1 MSSIDERIV
10 AMKFENRDFEKNV
23 ATSLGTLQKLKEA
36 LNFKDVESRLDNLEK
51 NVNKI
56 DFSGITNN
64 LSSRIDELQATINSV
79 DFSNL
84 TNNVESLS
92 KRFTSFTGM
101 LKGKI
106 LEDLVGGI
114 EGKVVGFFK
123 NISANTIGQIETGGR
138 SRATNIDKAK
148 FQIEGLGYAWEEL
161 YESMDK
167 AVTGT
172 AFGID
177 AAASAAAQL
186 VASNV
191 GVGEEM
197 TNALTSISN
206 VAAQTGSSYEEIAHI
221 YTAIAGNGR
230 VMSEQLNQFS
240 YRGLNAAAMLGK
252 AMGKT
257 EAEVRDMTSKG
268 EIDFKTF
275 SDAMLEALGD
285 NAAKAN
291 STFEGSMANMKAALS
306 RIGQPFYKTYRD
318 AMIPIFNRIREI
330 INDINKI
337 TKPISLA
344 FDRLAKKASNLFL
357 NVFAP
362 GTINYKWLEG
372 LTDTIGHLA
381 DWIDKLMSKI
391 TPLWSDTVFYM
402 QEIKEATMPAVEAI
416 DKAYVTLAGFEKSA
430 FAPAQVT
437 KAMDELGIKSKKAQE
452 EIDNTSHSILEWK
465 DGTVNSK
472 SAIDETNESIEKQI
486 TLLERV
492 QGALS
497 RWKEVIS
504 DFFTIS
510 DEENEDSG
518 ITTFIEGLKSAFEI
532 LIRTVLVVIDSALD
546 PLLYAFQGIG
556 DGAKDFATTLGYWMT
571 QIKEALGVV
580 DEGTEDYS
588 AYSQLHDILSGVFY
602 TIARVIRALA
612 QLDNFLRNNV
622 INIVGAIIVKAIEI
636 SGQIREIFDGLKN
649 SEGFRR
655 LEGGIQNVVG
665 KLAYLK
671 VAAQKFINGIVDGIR
686 NFQLPTDT
694 IEKFKTFIE
703 SAAEEFGNILS
714 MITGRIDIDAIF
726 SGLSTVLQTVLSIG
740 GKVFSFLFDV
750 ATTVGPV
757 LLNAL
762 TKAVG
767 LILDFGTRMKEFFKA
782 VGESEGFKKL
792 AEVAEKVKKI
802 LIDLKEKALDRIQN
816 FFKKFK
822 AKSIK
827 LPTEPFKKFADA
839 VGKVAGRIA
848 DFVESLIGKID
859 VEKVLDSIGS
869 VLSKIGGVVSTVVVK
884 GFEILS
890 ALFKVLVDLAV
901 KAVDAFKNLWATFK
915 ESKAF
920 ETLTN
925 FFGNFGEALGNAKD
939 AIGNFVSETIENIQN
954 GEFKL
959 PEISW
964 DTVKTAFEDAKTW
977 LKEKWTDFTTWLS
990 EKWKS
995 LTGGEDG
1002 EGGIELPT
1010 FDAEGIKKAISD
1022 AIEWIKGKLEALTGF
1037 ISSILFGDPVE
1048 ASEVDGYVEG
1058 VTDAVNKVGDEA
1070 KKAPGILDNLVTSIG
1085 KLGGE
1090 TALAGLNALTSLV
1103 SAIGDVLST
1112 GIELGGQ
1119 AFTSGIGYVSD
1130 FFDGLE
1136 EHKDLVTIIKD
1147 IAVSIA
1153 KLFAI
1158 YRAVDA
1164 INGITSALGRLGDIF
1179 KSIEGLIKGVTKSV
1193 EQVSK
1198 ATARELNARAILE
1211 LAGAIFLIAL
1221 AFRALAN
1228 LSPEQL
1234 KNSAIVIGGIAAALA
1249 ILYKLFS
1256 KSSSGA
1262 GSDPL
1267 ASALEKIGESLKSFG
1282 KSLKPLGKGI
1292 QRLGT
1297 AALLGSFALTV
1308 AILIGTLKSL
1318 KDVQWY
1324 EMEAAVGVMTVV
1336 IGEIV
1341 GAIKTL
1347 NAFNGK
1353 RSFGNQ
1359 LGVAAELIALAL
1371 SVRSI
1376 AKTLIKLKDIKK
1388 EDLDKAIDAINA
1400 VTFVALKLSLIGG
1413 YDSSKSS
1420 SFDGTTK
1427 AWTSKI
1433 AFGRS
1438 GKGESSSS
1446 KTNSKW
1452 KTILATAGLIWVVG
1466 NSLAKLAGLDESK
1479 LAGATK
1485 AIESVLDAVVGV
1497 MAASIF
1503 ITDTH
1508 STEGGNK
1515 SWSNFNGL
1523 RTGKKDWASSTDKVN
1538 KGYNNIIKIAILIGV
1553 VAGSL
1558 YALSTLDSGRLE
1570 AASDAIESV
1579 LDTTVAL
1586 LSASIFVNDKDEN
1599 GNTKENK
1606 AWQNIAAIC
1615 AVIGV
1620 AALAI
1625 GLLAGTTSAKKMEIA
1640 SKAIDSILNTCIG
1653 IIGASTLIKK
1663 KASKEIKGEDESS
1676 SSSDN
1681 TGWGAI
1687 LAACAMIGVI
1697 AFALYEVAKQDPA
1710 SIEAAGQAIATIALV
1725 TIGVLASIG
1734 LIIGSIADLADS
1746 GLEGLGERLGIV
1758 GIALLAIAG
1767 TLGSV
1772 VLAFKFLTD
1781 MDVDPKKMEATG
1793 VSMLEALL
1801 GIAAVMVS
1809 MNMFGGVNFESA
1821 AVVGIITGVF
1831 LGLKA
1836 IEDGL
1841 NNLFGTDFGFY
1852 EELIERLGDAL
1863 YDLGHLI
1870 NRFVSGIFGTE
1881 NIGDDIKQ
1889 GAKDLTGGMD
1899 SLGEGISE
1907 GVEGLPDMLGNA
1919 LEKLKSFDLG
1929 GLIDSIGE
1937 DLKKI
1942 PAIMQDIAIDMKT
1955 FADKAAL
1962 INGDDV
1968 ENMITVF
1975 GLLAG
1980 AALAD
1985 AVTAIIENLVGE
1997 DGGLVAIT
2005 AKLNGDV
2012 ATNLT
2017 EFLGKIKDL
2026 DGTELDAMATLM
2038 ETLGKIA
2045 VLDFLT
2051 GTLEWLIGK
2060 AGITSVTE
2068 NLPAFAQAMSDF
2080 NDEIADKSFDTEKI
2094 KAVAE
2099 AGQAVVDVAN
2109 ALPRKGGL
2117 AQKLIGEKDLKEF
2130 SLAIVYFGTAINKVN
2145 EEFTGKEF
2153 DKQKILD
2160 AAEAGKALSE
2170 LENSLPRQN
2179 GKLQDWLGSKDLEKF
2194 GDRLVSFIES
2204 IQQASG
2210 ILNSSEAAGIDE
2222 GAIAAAANAGTLL
2235 SNLENSLPPSD
2246 GVLQLFLG
2254 QKSLS
2259 SFGKRIVTFA
2269 RGIVYFCRIVDGNIN
2284 QEAVNAAYDAGAV
2297 LSKLENGLKVHG
2309 GVVTF
2314 LTGDA
2319 NIEDFGKNIV
2329 GFGRKM
2335 VEFSNVLTGKG
2346 EGNTY
2351 GLDTDAI
2358 KKGTEVFN
2366 ALWDFVARVEGA
2378 SDDSQSMADRVADFM
2393 LATEGFEDITEV
2405 MRDFYEHIGEAM
2417 DDPEITGKLAENAD
2431 KAGEA
2436 VVGYL
2441 HDGIKKALDADSKEG
2456 TSIDSIGDVIRSALL
2471 TNKSKSNLRIAGLGV
2486 GNAIK
2491 EGIILATGDPA
2502 NESSVTESILAKPIL
2517 GSFAIIID
2525 KILSVMEEADE
2536 KFKNRGK
2543 NWGLKILEG
2552 LKYHFSE
2559 ESGARELISARDT
2572 LVNSS
2577 EAKLEEQTILDRF
2590 FDIGKTWSQ
2599 RILDGI
2605 ISQEQDITNRL
2616 TTLADNVANS
2626 LSDMENSI
2634 NNSAASNIDSS
2645 ITSADK
2651 SFDRSAQ
2658 SITDSVNDSS
2668 RNFLSQIGA
2677 SINKGLADDLDT
2689 NPVIT
2694 PILDLSQIQNGSN
2707 ALTNIVGNS
2716 LTGVGD
2722 LSLSNTGSLLNS
2734 AITDRGKGYDEDK
2747 TPTADPETLSALNG
2761 IRTDIKELSDYMSQM
2776 DVRLDSGTLV
2786 GELGTRMDHELG
2798 NIQKFRERW
2807 A

>member
-1 MSSIDERIV
+1 MSNIDERIL
-10 AMKFENRDFEKNV
+10 AMKMKFDNRDFEKNV
-23 ATSLGTLQKLKEA
+23 TTSLGTLQKLKEA

-64 LSSRIDELQATINSV
+64 LSSRIDDLQATINSV

-106 LEDLVGGI
+106 LEDIVGGI
-114 EGKVVGFFK
+114 EGKVVGFFRS
-123 NISANTIGQIETGGR
+123 ISANTIGQIKTGGER
-138 SRATNIDKAK
+138 RATNIDKAK

-291 STFEGSMANMKAALS
+291 STFEGSMENMKAALS

-362 GTINYKWLEG
+362 GKIDYKWLEG

-452 EIDNTSHSILEWK
+452 EIDNASHSILEWK

-497 RWKEVIS
+497 RWIEVIS
-504 DFFTIS
+504 DFFAIS
-510 DEENEDSG
+510 DEEDEDNG
-518 ITTFIEGLKSAFEI
+518 LTTFIEGLVNTLEI
-532 LIRTVLVVIDSALD
+532 LVRTAIVVVDSALD

-556 DGAKDFATTLGYWMT
+556 DTVKDLATTLGYWMT

-588 AYSQLHDILSGVFY
+588 AYSQLHDILSTIFY
-602 TIARVIRALA
+602 TIARVIRAGAKLIS
-612 QLDNFLRNNV
+612 FLGTNV
-622 INIVGAIIVKAIEI
+622 INILGAIITKAIEI
-636 SGQIREIFDGLKN
+636 SGTIRGVFRDLKN
-649 SEGFRR
+649 SEGFKR

-665 KLAYLK
+665 KIMYLK
-671 VAAQKFINGIVDGIR
+671 QAAQNFINGIVDGIR

-694 IEKFKTFIE
+694 IEKFKNFIE

-714 MITGRIDIDAIF
+714 MITGKIDIDAIF

-740 GKVFSFLFDV
+740 GKVFGFLADI
-750 ATTVGPV
+750 AMTVGPI

-767 LILDFGTRMKEFFKA
+767 LILDFGTKIKDFFKT

-802 LIDLKEKALDRIQN
+802 LIDLKEKALDRIQA

-839 VGKVAGRIA
+839 VGKVAGKVA
-848 DFVESLIGKID
+848 EFVESLIGKID
-859 VEKVLDSIGS
+859 VEKVLDTIGS
-869 VLSKIGGVVSTVVVK
+869 VLLKIGEVVSTVVVK

-890 ALFKVLVDLAV
+890 ALFKVLVDLAG
-901 KAVDAFKNLWATFK
+901 KAVNAFKDLWATFK

-925 FFGNFGEALGNAKD
+925 FFGNLGEALGNAKD
-939 AIGNFVSETIENIQN
+939 AIGNFVNETIENIQN

-964 DTVKTAFEDAKTW
+964 DTIKTAFENAKAW
-977 LKEKWTDFTTWLS
+977 LIEKWTGFTAWLS

-995 LTGGEDG
+995 LTGGENG

-1010 FDAEGIKKAISD
+1010 FDAEGIKKAITG
-1022 AIEWIKGKLEALTGF
+1022 AIEWIKEKLEALTGF

-1048 ASEVDGYVEG
+1048 ASEIDGYVEG
-1058 VTDAVNKVGDEA
+1058 VTDAVNEVGDKA

-1090 TALAGLNALTSLV
+1090 TALAGLNALTALV
-1103 SAIGDVLST
+1103 SAIGDVLSK

-1119 AFTSGIGYVSD
+1119 AFTSGIGFVSD
-1130 FFDGLE
+1130 FFEGLE

-1193 EQVSK
+1193 ETVSK

-1211 LAGAIFLIAL
+1211 IAGAIFVIAL

-1234 KNSAIVIGGIAAALA
+1234 KNSAIVIGGIAAAIA
-1249 ILYKLFS
+1249 ILYKVFS
-1256 KSSSGA
+1256 KSGDSENA
-1262 GSDPL
+1262 NPM
-1267 ASALEKIGESLKSFG
+1267 ATALEKISESLKSFG

-1308 AILIGTLKSL
+1308 AILIGILKSL

-1324 EMEAAVGVMTVV
+1324 QMEDAVAIMTVV

-1341 GAIKTL
+1341 GAIKAL

-1359 LGVAAELIALAL
+1359 LGVAAELIALTLAIK
-1371 SVRSI
+1371 SI
-1376 AKTLIKLKDIKK
+1376 AKTLIKLKDVKK
-1388 EDLDKAIDAINA
+1388 EDLDKAVDAINSI
-1400 VTFVALKLSLIGG
+1400 TFVALKLSLIGG
-1413 YDSSKSS
+1413 YDKSS
-1420 SFDGTTK
+1420 SFYG
-1427 AWTSKI
+1427 S
-1433 AFGRS
+1433 GR
-1438 GKGESSSS
+1438 KGMEQNSSS

-1452 KTILATAGLIWVVG
+1452 KTILATAALVWVVG
-1466 NSLAKLAGLDESK
+1466 SALAKLAALDSEK
-1479 LAGATK
+1479 LKGATK
-1485 AIESVLDAVVGV
+1485 AIESVMESVLGV

-1503 ITDTH
+1503 ITDSHTA
-1508 STEGGNK
+1508 SG
-1515 SWSNFNGL
+1515 
-1523 RTGKKDWASSTDKVN
+1523 GKKSGGLFKGKLANGRKDWSSSTDKVN

-1553 VAGSL
+1553 VAVSL
-1558 YALSTLDSGRLE
+1558 YALSNVNSRRLE
-1570 AASDAIESV
+1570 AATDAIESV
-1579 LDTTVAL
+1579 LSTTVAL
-1586 LSASIFVNDKDEN
+1586 LSASIFVKDTDKN

-1615 AVIGV
+1615 AVIAV
-1620 AALAI
+1620 TALAI
-1625 GLLAGTTSAKKMEIA
+1625 GLLAGTTSAKKMQIA

-1653 IIGASTLIKK
+1653 IIGASALIKK
-1663 KASKEIKGEDESS
+1663 KGKEGGTSS
-1676 SSSDN
+1676 EN
-1681 TGWGAI
+1681 TGWQTI
-1687 LAACAMIGVI
+1687 LATAGLI
-1697 AFALYEVAKQDPA
+1697 AIIAGSLALLATQDVAA
-1710 SIEAAGQAIATIALV
+1710 IEAAGQAVATVALV
-1725 TIGVLASIG
+1725 TIGVLAAVG
-1734 LIIGSIADLADS
+1734 LIIGGISDIGGK
-1746 GLEGLGERLGIV
+1746 GLEGLKEKFGVV
-1758 GIALLAIAG
+1758 GAALLAIVG

-1772 VLAFKFLTD
+1772 VLAFKLLTD
-1781 MDVDPKKMEATG
+1781 MDVEPKKFESVG
-1793 VSMLEALL
+1793 VGLFEALL
-1801 GIAAVMVS
+1801 GIATVMAS
-1809 MNMFGGVNFESA
+1809 MSMFGGINFESTMI
-1821 AVVGIITGVF
+1821 VGIITGIMAA
-1831 LGLKA
+1831 LKG
-1836 IEDGL
+1836 IEDL
-1841 NNLFGTDFGFY
+1841 INYIFGTDFKFY
-1852 EELIERLGDAL
+1852 EEIVQRLGDAL

-1870 NRFVSGIFGTE
+1870 NRFISGVFGTE

-1889 GAKDLTGGMD
+1889 GAKDLGSGMD
-1899 SLGEGISE
+1899 SFGDSMNDAIG
-1907 GVEGLPDMLGNA
+1907 GLPDTIGGIM
-1919 LEKLKSFDLG
+1919 EKIKSFDFA
-1929 GLIDSIGE
+1929 GLMDSIGAGI
-1937 DLKKI
+1937 KRI
-1942 PAIMQDIAIDMKT
+1942 PAIMYDVAVDMNT
-1955 FADKAAL
+1955 FAAEAGKIDS
-1962 INGDDV
+1962 DDV
-1968 ENMITVF
+1968 DNMIQVF
-1975 GLLAG
+1975 KLLAG
-1980 AALAD
+1980 AALTE

-2005 AKLNGDV
+2005 KKLNGDV
-2012 ATNLT
+2012 ATNLLD
-2017 EFLGKIKDL
+2017 FLGKIEGM

-2051 GTLEWLIGK
+2051 GTLEWLVGK

-2068 NLPAFAQAMSDF
+2068 NLPAFAQAMADF
-2080 NDEIADKSFDTEKI
+2080 NDEIADKSFDTTKI
-2094 KAVAE
+2094 KKVAE
-2099 AGQAVVDVAN
+2099 AGKAIVDVAN

-2117 AQKLIGEKDLKEF
+2117 AQKLIGEKNLRKFSVAIKSFGRAIASVSDEFEGKTFNKE
-2130 SLAIVYFGTAINKVN
+2130 AI
-2145 EEFTGKEF
+2145 E
-2153 DKQKILD
+2153 Q
-2160 AAEAGKALSE
+2160 AAEAGMALSK
-2170 LENSLPRQN
+2170 LENSLPRAG
-2179 GKLQDWLGSKDLEKF
+2179 GKLQKWIGSKNIAVF
-2194 GDRLVSFIES
+2194 GVRLVKFIQY

-2210 ILNSSEAAGIDE
+2210 ILNSSEAAGIDVD
-2222 GAIAAAANAGTLL
+2222 AIDAAANAGMLL
-2235 SNLENSLPPSD
+2235 SNLEHSLPRS
-2246 GVLQLFLG
+2246 GGKLQDWIG
-2254 QKSLS
+2254 EKSLAD
-2259 SFGKRIVTFA
+2259 FGKRMVTFA
-2269 RGIVYFCRIVDGNIN
+2269 RGIVYFSRITSGNID
-2284 QEAVNAAYDAGAV
+2284 QDAVNVAADCGMI
-2297 LSKLENGLKVHG
+2297 LSSLENGLRAHD
-2309 GVVTF
+2309 GVAQF
-2314 LTGDA
+2314 FTGDA
-2319 NIEDFGKNIV
+2319 NIEDFGKGIV

-2351 GLDTDAI
+2351 GLDADAI
-2358 KKGTEVFN
+2358 ERGVKVFN
-2366 ALWDFVARVEGA
+2366 GLWTFVKRVEGA
-2378 SDDSQSMADRVADFM
+2378 ADDADTMSDRVADFM
-2393 LATEGFEDITEV
+2393 LATEGFEDIVGV

-2417 DDPEITGKLAENAD
+2417 DDPEITGKLIENAD

-2456 TSIDSIGDVIRSALL
+2456 SSIDSIGDVIKNALL

-2486 GNAIK
+2486 GTAIK

-2517 GSFAIIID
+2517 GSFAIIIE

-2599 RILDGI
+2599 QILDGL

-2707 ALTNIVGNS
+2707 MLTNIVGNS

-2722 LSLSNTGSLLNS
+2722 LSLSNTGSLLNA

>member
-1 MSSIDERIV
+1 MSNIDERIL
-10 AMKFENRDFEKNV
+10 AMKMKFDNRDFEKNV
-23 ATSLGTLQKLKEA
+23 TTSLGTLQKLKEA

-64 LSSRIDELQATINSV
+64 LSSRIDDLQATINSV

-106 LEDLVGGI
+106 LEDIVGGI
-114 EGKVVGFFK
+114 EGKVVGFFRS
-123 NISANTIGQIETGGR
+123 ISANTIGQIKTGGER
-138 SRATNIDKAK
+138 RATNIDKAK

-291 STFEGSMANMKAALS
+291 STFEGSMENMKAALS

-362 GTINYKWLEG
+362 GKIDYKWLEG

-452 EIDNTSHSILEWK
+452 EIDNASHSILEWK

-497 RWKEVIS
+497 RWIEVIS
-504 DFFTIS
+504 DFFAIS
-510 DEENEDSG
+510 DEEDEDNG
-518 ITTFIEGLKSAFEI
+518 LTTFIEGLVNTLEI
-532 LIRTVLVVIDSALD
+532 LVRTAIVVVDSALD

-556 DGAKDFATTLGYWMT
+556 DTVKDLATTLGYWMT

-588 AYSQLHDILSGVFY
+588 AYSQLHDILSTIFY
-602 TIARVIRALA
+602 TIARVIRAGAKLIS
-612 QLDNFLRNNV
+612 FLGTNV
-622 INIVGAIIVKAIEI
+622 INILGAIITKAIEI
-636 SGQIREIFDGLKN
+636 SGTIRGVFRDLKN
-649 SEGFRR
+649 SEGFKR

-665 KLAYLK
+665 KIMYLK
-671 VAAQKFINGIVDGIR
+671 QAAQNFINGIVDGIR

-694 IEKFKTFIE
+694 IEKFKNFIE

-714 MITGRIDIDAIF
+714 MITGKIDIDAIF

-740 GKVFSFLFDV
+740 GKVFGFLADI
-750 ATTVGPV
+750 AMTVGPI

-767 LILDFGTRMKEFFKA
+767 LILDFGTKIKDFFKT

-802 LIDLKEKALDRIQN
+802 LIDLKEKALDRIQA

-839 VGKVAGRIA
+839 VGKVAGKVA
-848 DFVESLIGKID
+848 EFVESLIGKID
-859 VEKVLDSIGS
+859 VEKVLDTIGS
-869 VLSKIGGVVSTVVVK
+869 VLLKIGEVVSTVVVK

-890 ALFKVLVDLAV
+890 ALFKVLVDLAG
-901 KAVDAFKNLWATFK
+901 KAVNAFKDLWATFK

-925 FFGNFGEALGNAKD
+925 FFGNLGEALGNAKD
-939 AIGNFVSETIENIQN
+939 AIGNFVNETIENIQN

-964 DTVKTAFEDAKTW
+964 DTIKTAFENAKAW
-977 LKEKWTDFTTWLS
+977 LIEKWTGFTAWLS

-995 LTGGEDG
+995 LTGGENG

-1010 FDAEGIKKAISD
+1010 FDAEGIKKAITG
-1022 AIEWIKGKLEALTGF
+1022 AIEWIKEKLEALTGF

-1048 ASEVDGYVEG
+1048 ASEIDGYVEG
-1058 VTDAVNKVGDEA
+1058 VTDAVNEVGDKA

-1090 TALAGLNALTSLV
+1090 TALAGLNALTALV
-1103 SAIGDVLST
+1103 SAIGDVLSK

-1119 AFTSGIGYVSD
+1119 AFTSGIGFVSD
-1130 FFDGLE
+1130 FFEGLE

-1193 EQVSK
+1193 ETVSK

-1211 LAGAIFLIAL
+1211 IAGAIFVIAL

-1234 KNSAIVIGGIAAALA
+1234 KNSAIVIGGIAAAIA
-1249 ILYKLFS
+1249 ILYKVFS
-1256 KSSSGA
+1256 KSGDSENA
-1262 GSDPL
+1262 NPM
-1267 ASALEKIGESLKSFG
+1267 ATALEKISESLKSFG

-1308 AILIGTLKSL
+1308 AILVGTLKSL

-1324 EMEAAVGVMTVV
+1324 EMEAAVGIMTVV

-1359 LGVAAELIALAL
+1359 LGVAAELIALTLAIK
-1371 SVRSI
+1371 SI
-1376 AKTLIKLKDIKK
+1376 AKTLIKLKDVKK
-1388 EDLDKAIDAINA
+1388 EDLDKAVDAINSI
-1400 VTFVALKLSLIGG
+1400 TFVALKLSLLGG
-1413 YDSSKSS
+1413 YDSEKSS
-1420 SFDGTTK
+1420 YGS
-1427 AWTSKI
+1427 
-1433 AFGRS
+1433 GR
-1438 GKGESSSS
+1438 KGMKQSSSS

-1452 KTILATAGLIWVVG
+1452 KTILATAALVWVVG

-1479 LAGATK
+1479 LKGATK
-1485 AIESVLDAVVGV
+1485 AIESVMDAVLGI
-1497 MAASIF
+1497 MTASIF
-1503 ITDTH
+1503 ITDSH
-1508 STEGGNK
+1508 SASGGKK
-1515 SWSNFNGL
+1515 SGGLFKGKLANG
-1523 RTGKKDWASSTDKVN
+1523 RKDWASSTDKVN

-1579 LDTTVAL
+1579 LNTTVAL
-1586 LSASIFVNDKDEN
+1586 LSASIFVNDKDKN

-1625 GLLAGTTSAKKMEIA
+1625 GLLAGTTSARKMQIA
-1640 SKAIDSILNTCIG
+1640 SQAIDSILSTCIG
-1653 IIGASTLIKK
+1653 IIGASVLIKK
-1663 KASKEIKGEDESS
+1663 KSSKEIKGKDEKS

-1687 LAACAMIGVI
+1687 LATCAMIGVI
-1697 AFALYEVAKQDPA
+1697 ALALYGVAKQDPA

-1734 LIIGSIADLADS
+1734 LIMGSIADLAGS
-1746 GLEGLGERLGIV
+1746 GLEGFGERFGIV
-1758 GIALLAIAG
+1758 AVSLLAIAG

-1821 AVVGIITGVF
+1821 VVVGVITGVF
-1831 LGLKA
+1831 MALKG

-1841 NNLFGTDFGFY
+1841 NSLFGTDFGFY

-1889 GAKDLTGGMD
+1889 GAKDLSGGMD

-1968 ENMITVF
+1968 DNMIQVF

-1980 AALAD
+1980 AALTD
-1985 AVTAIIENLVGE
+1985 AITAIIENLVGE
-1997 DGGLVAIT
+1997 KGGLVAIT

-2012 ATNLT
+2012 ADNLLD
-2017 EFLGKIKDL
+2017 FLGKIEGL

-2038 ETLGKIA
+2038 KTLGTIA

-2060 AGITSVTE
+2060 AGITSITE
-2068 NLPAFAQAMSDF
+2068 NLPAFAQAMADF

-2094 KAVAE
+2094 KKVAE

-2117 AQKLIGEKDLKEF
+2117 AQKLIGEKNLEEF
-2130 SLAIVYFGTAINKVN
+2130 SLAIVYFGAAINKVN
-2145 EEFTGKEF
+2145 EKFADKEF

-2160 AAEAGKALSE
+2160 AAEAGEALSK

-2179 GKLQDWLGSKDLEKF
+2179 GKLQDWLGSKDLKSF
-2194 GDRLVSFIES
+2194 GDRLVSFIQS

-2222 GAIAAAANAGTLL
+2222 GAIKAAADAGTLL
-2235 SNLENSLPPSD
+2235 SNLENSLPSSD

-2259 SFGKRIVTFA
+2259 SFGKRLVTFA
-2269 RGIVYFCRIVDGNIN
+2269 RGIVYFCRIVDGNIS

-2297 LSKLENGLKVHG
+2297 LSKLENGLKAHG

-2314 LTGDA
+2314 FTGDA
-2319 NIEDFGKNIV
+2319 SIDDFGENIV

-2378 SDDSQSMADRVADFM
+2378 SDDTESMSSRIADFM
-2393 LATEGFEDITEV
+2393 LATEGFEDIVEV
-2405 MRDFYEHIGEAM
+2405 MRDFYEHIGEAV
-2417 DDPEITGKLAENAD
+2417 DDPNATSKLREHAD

-2441 HDGIKKALDADSKEG
+2441 HDGIKKGLDADSKEG
-2456 TSIDSIGDVIRSALL
+2456 SSIDSIGDVIRNALL

-2486 GNAIK
+2486 GTAIK

-2599 RILDGI
+2599 QILDGL

-2707 ALTNIVGNS
+2707 MLTNIVGNS

-2722 LSLSNTGSLLNS
+2722 LSLSNTGSLLNA